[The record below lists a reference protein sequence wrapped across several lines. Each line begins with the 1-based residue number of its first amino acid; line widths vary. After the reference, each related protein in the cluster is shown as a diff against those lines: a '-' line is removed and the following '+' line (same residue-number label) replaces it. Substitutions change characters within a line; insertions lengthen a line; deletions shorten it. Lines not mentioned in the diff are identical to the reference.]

1 MWFFIIYTLI
11 MAAIFCYFR
20 TGKNHYLTLTFKTLA
35 SMGFVS
41 LAIFSPFLNGNKF
54 TLANA
59 FLVLGTIWGLLG
71 DIVLDM
77 YYSKDNNGFLYMGFA
92 SFAIGHFSYIFSIFY
107 MAKRLNFVINISSLI
122 YGLVLALIIS
132 AIIIL
137 GCKILNLNFGDLTI
151 TTDIYTCIL
160 CFITIFSWIVTTLNP
175 VFLTMAIGFTL
186 FLISDGV
193 LSFIYF
199 GSKRHSNLFQVINH
213 TLYYVA
219 QLLICVTIL
228 RI

>member
-1 MWFFIIYTLI
+1 
-11 MAAIFCYFR
+11 MAGVFCFAR
-20 TGKNHYLTLTFKTLA
+20 TRKNHYLTLTFKTLA
-35 SMGFVS
+35 SLGFVS
-41 LAIFSPFLNGNKF
+41 LAIFSPFLNGSKF

-59 FLVLGTIWGLLG
+59 FLILGAVFGLLG
-71 DIVLDM
+71 DIVLDI
-77 YYSKDNNGFLYMGFA
+77 YYSKDNEGFLYMGFA
-92 SFAIGHFSYIFSIFY
+92 SFALGHFSYIAAIFN
-107 MAKRLNFVINISSLI
+107 MAKRLNFVIKVSNLI
-122 YGLVLALIIS
+122 YALALALIIS

-137 GCKILNLNFGDLTI
+137 GCKILELNFGNLTL

-175 VFLTMAIGFTL
+175 LFITMAIGFSL

-199 GSKRHSNLFQVINH
+199 GTKRNSHLFQIINH

-228 RI
+228 RF